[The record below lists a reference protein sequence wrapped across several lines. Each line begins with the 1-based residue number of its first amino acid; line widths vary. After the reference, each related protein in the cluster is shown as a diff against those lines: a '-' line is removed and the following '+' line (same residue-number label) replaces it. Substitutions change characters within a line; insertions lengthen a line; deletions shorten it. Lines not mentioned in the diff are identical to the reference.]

1 MSLDT
6 ALEPPIPV
14 DLYQVRCAVA
24 ALVDCVGHHGLLSD
38 AGLRRTDLA
47 VEILSR
53 LQVPETSKLRRAVD
67 RLLSPA
73 EDPTGS
79 RTVDAI
85 VELAALTHVDADAAP
100 ALAAALLL
108 PAQQGLL
115 VNDPKTR
122 PTPFAP
128 QGLNDRTS
136 KVPS

>member
-1 MSLDT
+1 MGFDT
-6 ALEPPIPV
+6 ALEPAAPI

-24 ALVDCVGHHGLLSD
+24 ALVDCVGHHGRLSA

-47 VEILSR
+47 VKILSR

-108 PAQQGLL
+108 LPHQGLRFS
-115 VNDPKTR
+115 DPKTR
-122 PTPFAP
+122 PTPHAEP
-128 QGLNDRTS
+128 TTRPP
-136 KVPS
+136 KVRS